1 VTYYLPRKVHGYLRR
16 LAVQYER
23 SGKHL
28 ENELITGA
36 RIFVDEATSYDNWNG
51 GTYGHTVILFLPL
64 EALGK
69 VDIDRQSDVCSGITD
84 DLRKLG
90 VGIENEGFDGV
101 RLEATDEDDPE
112 FQQSVPFSSDQP
124 VRPESLSIWKPG
136 LVRLFISH
144 RDIHKRAAR
153 ALADELEGYGLSCF
167 VAHDTIEP
175 RSEWRREILKGL
187 QTMEAMLVFLTDD
200 FAESTWTN
208 QEVGYA
214 LGKNVPVISL
224 KLGDKDPPG
233 FISHEQALRARLG
246 DHPTS
251 AKKLYPIIGQ
261 AIGREK
267 RMQDALIQ
275 AFVNAPNFNEA
286 KDRFEQLAETVNQ
299 LTEDQVATI
308 SEGFATNSQ
317 LYGCFYLTR
326 YDRLTLFL
334 DRATG
339 KRSTIS
345 QNKIVEI
352 KQKRNLQKVLDDDI
366 PF

>member
-1 VTYYLPRKVHGYLRR
+1 VTYYLPRKAHGYLHR

-101 RLEATDEDDPE
+101 RLEATDEDDPG

-153 ALADELEGYGLSCF
+153 VLADELEGYGLSCF

-175 RSEWRREILKGL
+175 RSEWRKEILKGL

-214 LGKNVPVISL
+214 VGKNIPVISL
-224 KLGDKDPPG
+224 KLGEKDPPG
-233 FISHEQALRARLG
+233 FISHEQALRGRV
-246 DHPTS
+246 DDPSES
-251 AKKLYPIIGQ
+251 AKKLYPLIGR

-267 RMQDALIQ
+267 RMQNALIRT
-275 AFVNAPNFNEA
+275 FVEAPTYDDA
-286 KDRFEQLAETVNQ
+286 KDRFNRLAETINQ
-299 LTEDQVATI
+299 LDDDQVTAI
-308 SEGFATNSQ
+308 SEGFAGNSQ
-317 LYGCFYLTR
+317 LYGCYHLNRF
-326 YDRLTLFL
+326 DRLINFL
-334 DRATG
+334 GRGTG
-339 KRSTIS
+339 KRFMIS
-345 QNKIVEI
+345 QNTVVEI
-352 KQKRNLQKVLDDDI
+352 EQKQKSHTELDDI